1 MKYIKLFENFN
12 NEEDIL
18 YDIEHILTGL
28 NPPSS
33 GSSKPELLRNELN
46 GNLLFYKVD
55 NNYTP
60 EDYKTAIK
68 RLVDLDYEI
77 LTDTSHGIVNANN
90 LDEDSQFT
98 LIKSDYFKDKT
109 IEGVCLQWLK
119 EKFGNLKE
127 EDDNRAINYVDDNG
141 NKIIRFYKQR
151 DKGDNYLINQ
161 DLVWS
166 LFNKIFRL
174 SYNNTQEII
183 SIWLKETYNLTKM
196 QPFSWIPPPNRN

>member
-1 MKYIKLFENFN
+1 MKYIKLFENFSDL
-12 NEEDIL
+12 EDVLEDIKW
-18 YDIEHILTGL
+18 ILVEL
-28 NPPSS
+28 DDN
-33 GSSKPELLRNELN
+33 PELLRNELN

-55 NNYTP
+55 PDYTV
-60 EDYKTAIK
+60 EENRIVEF
-68 RLVDLDYEI
+68 RLNDLGYEI
-77 LTDTSHGIVNANN
+77 LTYPEEDEIVI
-90 LDEDSQFT
+90 
-98 LIKSDYFKDKT
+98 IKSDYFKDKT
-109 IEGVCLQWLK
+109 IEGVCLQWLN

-127 EDDNRAINYVDDNG
+127 VDDNRAINYVDDNG

-166 LFNKIFRL
+166 LFNKRFRL